1 MALIAIRRMVLIIII
16 PITDNI
22 IPFAIIIMIFILLII
37 GTMIT
42 ATLTT
47 RIRTAIL
54 ISNRSKH
61 GATKIRVQVNFHL
74 EIILNIRP

>member
-1 MALIAIRRMVLIIII
+1 MTLIAIRRMVLIIII

-54 ISNRSKH
+54 ISNRPKH

>member
-1 MALIAIRRMVLIIII
+1 MALIVIRRKVLIINI

-47 RIRTAIL
+47 RIRTAII
-54 ISNRSKH
+54 ISNRPKYS
-61 GATKIRVQVNFHL
+61 ATKIKVQVNFHL